1 MNLTLACIMLTGLI
15 RSGTVTARQFLVTLV
30 DVRYLIVRGLPI
42 MLATE
47 QPKQNYKRIL
57 RITEAREC

>member
-1 MNLTLACIMLTGLI
+1 MLTGLI